1 MKLKNIKI
9 GELYQLKTVKKAK
22 KSLEESNLLNF
33 LDVEEVI
40 DNTYNDTAYL
50 LFTEGQII
58 VKVEYIDSG
67 DSKLNIR
74 IESED
79 GEVSAWTNSNCL
91 KKIK

>member
-1 MKLKNIKI
+1 MKLENIKV

-22 KSLEESNLLNF
+22 KTLEETNLLDSF
-33 LDVEEVI
+33 DIEEVI
-40 DNTYNDTAYL
+40 DNTYNDKAYL
-50 LFTEGQII
+50 LFAEAQI
-58 VKVEYIDSG
+58 VKVEYIDNK
-67 DSKLNIR
+67 DSKFNIR

>member
-1 MKLKNIKI
+1 MKLENIKV

-22 KSLEESNLLNF
+22 KSLEETNLLNSF
-33 LDVEEVI
+33 DVEEVI
-40 DNTYNDTAYL
+40 DNTKAYL
-50 LFTEGQII
+50 LFAEAQI
-58 VKVEYIDSG
+58 VKVEYIDNK
-67 DSKLNIR
+67 DSKFDIR

>member
-1 MKLKNIKI
+1 MKLENIKV

-22 KSLEESNLLNF
+22 KSLEETNLLNSF
-33 LDVEEVI
+33 DIEEVI
-40 DNTYNDTAYL
+40 DNTYNDKAYL
-50 LFTEGQII
+50 LFAEAQI
-58 VKVEYIDSG
+58 VKVEYIDNK
-67 DSKLNIR
+67 DSKFDIR

>member
-1 MKLKNIKI
+1 MKLENIKV

-22 KSLEESNLLNF
+22 KSLEETNLLNSF
-33 LDVEEVI
+33 DVEEVI
-40 DNTYNDTAYL
+40 DNTYNDKAYL
-50 LFTEGQII
+50 LFAEAQI
-58 VKVEYIDSG
+58 VKVEYIDNK
-67 DSKLNIR
+67 DSKFDIR

>member
-1 MKLKNIKI
+1 MKLENIKV

-22 KSLEESNLLNF
+22 KSLEETNLFNSF
-33 LDVEEVI
+33 DIEEVV
-40 DNTYNDTAYL
+40 DNTYNDKAYL
-50 LFTEGQII
+50 LFAEAQI
-58 VKVEYIDSG
+58 VKVENIDNK
-67 DSKLNIR
+67 DSKFDIR

>member
-1 MKLKNIKI
+1 MKLENIKV

-22 KSLEESNLLNF
+22 KSLEETNLLNSF
-33 LDVEEVI
+33 DVEEVI
-40 DNTYNDTAYL
+40 DNTKAYL
-50 LFTEGQII
+50 LFAEAQI
-58 VKVEYIDSG
+58 VKVEYINNK
-67 DSKLNIR
+67 DSKFDIR

>member
-1 MKLKNIKI
+1 MKLKNIKV

-22 KSLEESNLLNF
+22 KSLEETNLLDSF
-33 LDVEEVI
+33 DIEKVI
-40 DNTYNDTAYL
+40 DNTYGDKAYL
-50 LFTEGQII
+50 LFAEAQI
-58 VKVEYIDSG
+58 VKVEYIDNK
-67 DSKLNIR
+67 DSKFDIR

>member
-1 MKLKNIKI
+1 MKLKNIKV

-22 KSLEESNLLNF
+22 KSLEETNLFNSF
-33 LDVEEVI
+33 DVEEVI
-40 DNTYNDTAYL
+40 DNIFNDEGYL
-50 LFTEGQII
+50 LFAEGQI
-58 VKVEYIDSG
+58 VKVEYIDNK
-67 DSKLNIR
+67 DSRFDIR

>member
-1 MKLKNIKI
+1 MKLENIKV

-22 KSLEESNLLNF
+22 KTLEETNLLNSF
-33 LDVEEVI
+33 DIEEVI
-40 DNTYNDTAYL
+40 DNTYNDKAYL
-50 LFTEGQII
+50 LFAEAQI
-58 VKVEYIDSG
+58 VKVEYIDNKDG
-67 DSKLNIR
+67 KFNIR